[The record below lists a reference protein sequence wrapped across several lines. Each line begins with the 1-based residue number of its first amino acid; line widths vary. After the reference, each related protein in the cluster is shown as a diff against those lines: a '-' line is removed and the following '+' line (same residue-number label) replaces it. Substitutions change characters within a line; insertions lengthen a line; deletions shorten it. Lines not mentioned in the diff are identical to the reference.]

1 MSRSTPAKVLF
12 NEHSRTTFEE
22 GPCLYAFMIF
32 VMSAAIVLELVE
44 GQNHSLVKTV
54 KTHIMLQPFDWIPTF
69 DVQGHVT
76 LGVLLSANTLQVS
89 FVDSAGVIQPRASL
103 GI

>member
-1 MSRSTPAKVLF
+1 MPLCFHDLCHVRS
-12 NEHSRTTFEE
+12 
-22 GPCLYAFMIF
+22 
-32 VMSAAIVLELVE
+32 VLELVE

-54 KTHIMLQPFDWIPTF
+54 KTHIILQPFDWIPTF

-76 LGVLLSANTLQVS
+76 LGLLLSANTLQVS

>member
-1 MSRSTPAKVLF
+1 MPLCFHDLCHVRS
-12 NEHSRTTFEE
+12 
-22 GPCLYAFMIF
+22 
-32 VMSAAIVLELVE
+32 VLELVE

-54 KTHIMLQPFDWIPTF
+54 KTHIILQPFDWIPTF

-89 FVDSAGVIQPRASL
+89 FLDSLIGRIQISPTAP
-103 GI
+103 

>member
-1 MSRSTPAKVLF
+1 MPLCFHDLCHVRS
-12 NEHSRTTFEE
+12 
-22 GPCLYAFMIF
+22 
-32 VMSAAIVLELVE
+32 VLELVE

-54 KTHIMLQPFDWIPTF
+54 KTHIILQPFDWIPTF

-76 LGVLLSANTLQVS
+76 LWVLLSANTLQVS

>member
-1 MSRSTPAKVLF
+1 MNHSLVKTVKTHMLQPFDWMSHVRS
-12 NEHSRTTFEE
+12 
-22 GPCLYAFMIF
+22 
-32 VMSAAIVLELVE
+32 VLELVE

-54 KTHIMLQPFDWIPTF
+54 KTHMLQPFDWIPTF

-89 FVDSAGVIQPRASL
+89 FVDSAEVIQPRASL

>member
-1 MSRSTPAKVLF
+1 MPLCFHDLCHVRS
-12 NEHSRTTFEE
+12 
-22 GPCLYAFMIF
+22 
-32 VMSAAIVLELVE
+32 VLELVE

-54 KTHIMLQPFDWIPTF
+54 KNHIILQPFDWIPTF

-76 LGVLLSANTLQVS
+76 LGLLLSANTLQVS
-89 FVDSAGVIQPRASL
+89 FVDSAGVIQSRASL

>member
-1 MSRSTPAKVLF
+1 MPLCFHDLCHVRS
-12 NEHSRTTFEE
+12 
-22 GPCLYAFMIF
+22 
-32 VMSAAIVLELVE
+32 VLELVE

-89 FVDSAGVIQPRASL
+89 FVDSAEVIQPLASL

>member
-1 MSRSTPAKVLF
+1 MSV
-12 NEHSRTTFEE
+12 
-22 GPCLYAFMIF
+22 AFSNWWRVRIIHW
-32 VMSAAIVLELVE
+32 SK
-44 GQNHSLVKTV
+44 QKKTY
-54 KTHIMLQPFDWIPTF
+54 MLQPFDWIPTF

>member
-1 MSRSTPAKVLF
+1 MSLCFHDLCHVRS
-12 NEHSRTTFEE
+12 
-22 GPCLYAFMIF
+22 
-32 VMSAAIVLELVE
+32 VLELVE
-44 GQNHSLVKTV
+44 GQNHSLVKTE
-54 KTHIMLQPFDWIPTF
+54 KKLNYMLQPFDWIPTF
-69 DVQGHVT
+69 DVPGHVT

>member
-1 MSRSTPAKVLF
+1 MPLCFHDLCHVRS
-12 NEHSRTTFEE
+12 
-22 GPCLYAFMIF
+22 
-32 VMSAAIVLELVE
+32 VLELVE

-54 KTHIMLQPFDWIPTF
+54 KTHMLQPFDWIPTF